1 MASRLVR
8 VNPVTVNDVLDG
20 HVQPRPGVSGPGLP
34 QRLSRPG
41 AGRWAGGAVPAAP
54 RVPGALTGVPAADR
68 RRIPPLGGLLRRRQ
82 PHPGG
87 AVEVHRPQH
96 RRDAPLPGFRCPAR
110 PFASGSDRRGAG
122 AAAGVHRP
130 PARHRP
136 VQAAAV
142 LLRQEGP
149 PGHRVLL
156 LPLRRRLRAGV
167 RQGLHL
173 LPVADQGLGQRT
185 RMGQTPSHP
194 SGSGVHRADQRVR
207 RLRGSRNAARDL
219 RPARPRPDQRVLPA
233 LAGSAAAAAHPRRRP
248 RGLLVGTVDGADRG
262 LPHHRL
268 RCPPACPRFLRG
280 PAQPTTSTSA
290 APTPS
295 RSSSTAR
302 SAAASAPPAA
312 NSRPSSSPAAP
323 RSPSTPST
331 STPASSNISK
341 TGGRCG
347 SRPSS
352 TPPTTWAANAACTTS
367 TTCRPRRVR
376 STPACCRLNVSARAV
391 SLRIQS
397 SSGSRTPPSPRRG
410 GELQPYVSATLGS
423 KPWPAPCASPCAPSP
438 ASPTGACAP

>member
-20 HVQPRPGVSGPGLP
+20 HVSLDLECLDRVYLNGYLARVQV
-34 QRLSRPG
+34 
-41 AGRWAGGAVPAAP
+41 GGQVVQFLRHRGFPVPS
-54 RVPGALTGVPAADR
+54 PACLQQIGDAFR
-68 RRIPPLGGLLRRRQ
+68 RSVASLRRRQ

-96 RRDAPLPGFRCPAR
+96 RRDAPLPGFGCPAR
-110 PFASGSDRRGAG
+110 PFAGGCDRGGAG

-136 VQAAAV
+136 GQAAAV

-207 RLRGSRNAARDL
+207 RLRGSRNAAGDL
-219 RPARPRPDQRVLPA
+219 RPSRPRPDQRVLPA
-233 LAGSAAAAAHPRRRP
+233 LAGSAAAAAGPRRRP
-248 RGLLVGTVDGADRG
+248 RGLLVGTVDGPGRG
-262 LPHHRL
+262 LPH
-268 RCPPACPRFLRG
+268 PGASPSPAM
-280 PAQPTTSTSA
+280 PAVSSRPCSPTTSTSA
-290 APTPS
+290 ARTPS

-302 SAAASAPPAA
+302 SAAANAPPAA
-312 NSRPSSSPAAP
+312 SSRPSSSPAAP

-331 STPASSNISK
+331 ATPASNSI
-341 TGGRCG
+341 
-347 SRPSS
+347 
-352 TPPTTWAANAACTTS
+352 
-367 TTCRPRRVR
+367 
-376 STPACCRLNVSARAV
+376 
-391 SLRIQS
+391 
-397 SSGSRTPPSPRRG
+397 
-410 GELQPYVSATLGS
+410 
-423 KPWPAPCASPCAPSP
+423 
-438 ASPTGACAP
+438 